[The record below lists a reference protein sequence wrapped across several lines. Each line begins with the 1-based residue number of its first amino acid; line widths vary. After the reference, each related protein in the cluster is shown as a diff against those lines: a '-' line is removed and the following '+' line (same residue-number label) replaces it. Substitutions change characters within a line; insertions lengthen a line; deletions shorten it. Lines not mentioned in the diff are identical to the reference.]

1 MRNYQVIKIMKENVL
16 VEGYFGNGLER
27 RNIAKCNINPD
38 IDLFV
43 GGKLSWDD
51 INFTF

>member
-1 MRNYQVIKIMKENVL
+1 MRNYKYKGEKMRNYQVIKIMKENVL

-38 IDLFV
+38 IDLYDV
-43 GGKLSWDD
+43 L
-51 INFTF
+51 